1 MATPSQIRAN
11 RANALRSSGPR
22 TEAGREIA
30 KMNALKHGL
39 AAKELVIQQE
49 DPAALDALRADLI
62 AEHQPVGQTESL
74 LVEDLA
80 VCWWRLQR
88 ARKYET
94 EALKGTFMANHPFVL
109 TVMERL
115 LRYTTAAER
124 GWNRAQA
131 NLRTA
136 QNDRRK
142 REASNTQS
150 APSPQPQETDK
161 VMAIG
166 SVPQNDPESVEQMQ
180 ERDSGPTAGCCP
192 GPTGDTVLSDET
204 DLIPAPGT
212 FVGAGGCAIADTH

>member
-1 MATPSQIRAN
+1 MSTPAQIRAN
-11 RANALRSSGPR
+11 RANAQRSSGPR

-39 AAKELVIQQE
+39 AAKQLVIQNE

-150 APSPQPQETDK
+150 APAPQPQETGK

-166 SVPQNDPESVEQMQ
+166 SVLQNDSEAQQDPGPALEATSALTTKHQPLTTAIGSVLQNDPE
-180 ERDSGPTAGCCP
+180 PA
-192 GPTGDTVLSDET
+192 ET
-204 DLIPAPGT
+204 PVDY
-212 FVGAGGCAIADTH
+212 

>member
-1 MATPSQIRAN
+1 MATPAQIRAN
-11 RANALRSSGPR
+11 RANAQRSSGPR

-39 AAKELVIQQE
+39 AARELVIRDE
-49 DPAALDALRADLI
+49 DPAALDALRADLR
-62 AEHQPVGQTESL
+62 AEHAPANQTEAL

-142 REASNTQS
+142 REASNTQP
-150 APSPQPQETDK
+150 APSPQPQETEK

-166 SVPQNDPESVEQMQ
+166 SVPQDDSDPRVPPPTKSQPLTTGIGSVL
-180 ERDSGPTAGCCP
+180 RNDSGAREAEPRP
-192 GPTGDTVLSDET
+192 ILV
-204 DLIPAPGT
+204 APSG
-212 FVGAGGCAIADTH
+212 

>member
-1 MATPSQIRAN
+1 MATPAQIRAN

-39 AAKELVIQQE
+39 AAKELVIEHE
-49 DPAALDALRADLI
+49 DPAPPHPALAPLRAGLI
-62 AEHQPVGQTESL
+62 AEPQPVGQTESL

-115 LRYTTAAER
+115 LRYNTTPA
-124 GWNRAQA
+124 
-131 NLRTA
+131 
-136 QNDRRK
+136 RR
-142 REASNTQS
+142 R
-150 APSPQPQETDK
+150 
-161 VMAIG
+161 
-166 SVPQNDPESVEQMQ
+166 
-180 ERDSGPTAGCCP
+180 
-192 GPTGDTVLSDET
+192 
-204 DLIPAPGT
+204 
-212 FVGAGGCAIADTH
+212 